1 MGTAPIFP
9 LDRVTIVGVVNLTP
23 DSFSDGGRLLR
34 SDGTPDV
41 AAVLAAGRA
50 LAEAGAGVL
59 DIGGESTRPGA
70 APVPAALEIAR
81 TLPAIEALAKELDT
95 KLSID
100 TRKASVAEAALA
112 AGARVV
118 NDVSGLRHDPAL
130 ARVAAAA
137 GAALVLGH
145 LRGEPAS
152 MQREIHFDDVVC
164 EVAAELAE
172 AAARARALGFSGEL
186 LVDPGIGFG
195 KRSAHNLALL
205 ANLAELKRRV
215 GLPVLVGPSRK
226 SFLGE
231 LTGDEVGERDLA
243 TAIVS
248 GIAVFAGADALRV
261 HDAGAARRAVALG
274 SALRAAR
281 RPGA

>member
-1 MGTAPIFP
+1 
-9 LDRVTIVGVVNLTP
+9 
-23 DSFSDGGRLLR
+23 
-34 SDGTPDV
+34 V
-41 AAVLAAGRA
+41 A
-50 LAEAGAGVL
+50 
-59 DIGGESTRPGA
+59 
-70 APVPAALEIAR
+70 AALEIAR
-81 TLPAIEALAKELDT
+81 TQPVIEAIAKELDT

-118 NDVSGLRHDPAL
+118 NDVSGLQHDPAL
-130 ARVAAAA
+130 ARVAAAG

-145 LRGEPAS
+145 LRGEPAH
-152 MQREIHFDDVVC
+152 MQRQIQFGDVLR
-164 EVAAELAE
+164 EVAAELMQ
-172 AAARARALGFSGEL
+172 AAARARALGFCGEL
-186 LVDPGIGFG
+186 VVDPGLGFG

-205 ANLAELKRRV
+205 ANLGELKLRV

-226 SFLGE
+226 AFLGE
-231 LTGDEVGERDLA
+231 LTGDGVAERDLA

-261 HDAGAARRAVALG
+261 HDVGAARRAVALG

-281 RPGA
+281 RAGA